1 MLSFPQGQKVF
12 SLFQVDLRNIIN
24 NKFEF
29 LYQKGVQ
36 FSETE
41 RLPYW
46 EFEEYIKLFNQRTK
60 EEAEKQKDQEK
71 KYQQSS
77 PKMPRM
83 PNMNQLGG
91 GYKMPRR

>member
-1 MLSFPQGQKVF
+1 M
-12 SLFQVDLRNIIN
+12 RNIIN

-36 FSETE
+36 FSETD

-46 EFEEYIKLFNQRTK
+46 EFEEYIKLFNKRTK
-60 EEAEKQKDQEK
+60 EEAEKQKEQEK
-71 KYQQSS
+71 KYQQNS

-83 PNMNQLGG
+83 PSMNNLGG
-91 GYKMPRR
+91 GRMPR